1 MHPGTIWYS
10 AACLRCPMATIN
22 SVLGPM
28 DTADLGFTLPH
39 EHLIDSSAGVNATY
53 GELVDRPWALETAVK
68 DFTQAH
74 IEGVDTI
81 VEVSPLDL
89 GREVSLMKEVSERSG
104 VQFICCTGCW
114 LDIPRSFWGRTPEF
128 IAALWTREIESGID
142 GTGIKAG
149 IIKVATSDPI
159 SENEELMLRS
169 AAKTHLRTGVPITTH
184 TPAQSRIG
192 EEQVRILKEE
202 GVDPLQIYI
211 GHINNTPDKE
221 YHRELARL
229 GVWLGWDIN
238 NPFGRPHLPS
248 WEKMTDYLKELLDE
262 GLGSNL
268 MLSHDWNVVITRLAS
283 PGFPSREENPD
294 GYLWLTRKVIPRL
307 KDSDVEQAVID
318 GMMKGNPRA
327 YFEGTKPGN

>member
-1 MHPGTIWYS
+1 
-10 AACLRCPMATIN
+10 MATIN

-68 DFTQAH
+68 DLTQAH

-89 GREVSLMKEVSERSG
+89 GREVSLMKEVSEQSG

-128 IAALWTREIESGID
+128 IAELWAREIDVGID

-169 AAKTHLRTGVPITTH
+169 AAKTHLRTGVPVTTH
-184 TPAQSRIG
+184 TPAQSRVG

-202 GVDPLQIYI
+202 GVEPHQIYI

-294 GYLWLTRKVIPRL
+294 GYLWLSRKVIPRL

>member
-1 MHPGTIWYS
+1 
-10 AACLRCPMATIN
+10 MATIN

-53 GELVDRPWALETAVK
+53 GELVDRPWALETAVN
-68 DFTQAH
+68 DLTQAH
-74 IEGVDTI
+74 VEGVDTI

-114 LDIPRSFWGRTPEF
+114 LDIPRSFWGRTSEF
-128 IAALWTREIESGID
+128 IAALWAREIEIGID

-159 SENEELMLRS
+159 SENEELILRS
-169 AAKTHLRTGVPITTH
+169 AAKTHLRTGVPVTTH
-184 TPAQSRIG
+184 TPAQSRVG

-202 GVDPLQIYI
+202 GVEPHQIYI

-262 GLGSNL
+262 GLGANL

-283 PGFPSREENPD
+283 PGFPSRDENPD

-307 KDSDVEQAVID
+307 KNSGIEQSAID
-318 GMMKGNPRA
+318 RMMKGNPRA
-327 YFEGTKPGN
+327 YFEGTKPGS

>member
-68 DFTQAH
+68 DLTRAH

-169 AAKTHLRTGVPITTH
+169 AAKTHLR
-184 TPAQSRIG
+184 
-192 EEQVRILKEE
+192 
-202 GVDPLQIYI
+202 VDPHQIYI

>member
-28 DTADLGFTLPH
+28 NTADLGFTLPH

-68 DFTQAH
+68 DLTRAH

-169 AAKTHLRTGVPITTH
+169 AAKTHLGTGVPITTH

-202 GVDPLQIYI
+202 GVDPHQIYI

>member
-1 MHPGTIWYS
+1 
-10 AACLRCPMATIN
+10 MATIN

-68 DFTQAH
+68 DLTQAH

-89 GREVSLMKEVSERSG
+89 GREVSLMKEVSEQSG

-128 IAALWTREIESGID
+128 IAELWAREIDVGID

-169 AAKTHLRTGVPITTH
+169 AAKTHLRTGVPVTTH
-184 TPAQSRIG
+184 TPAQSRVG

-202 GVDPLQIYI
+202 GVEPHQIYI

-238 NPFGRPHLPS
+238 NPFGRPYLPS

-262 GLGSNL
+262 GLGANL

-283 PGFPSREENPD
+283 PGFPSREQNPD

-307 KDSDVEQAVID
+307 KDAGIEQSAID
-318 GMMKGNPRA
+318 RMMKGNPRA
-327 YFEGTKPGN
+327 YFEGKKSGN

>member
-28 DTADLGFTLPH
+28 DTANLGFTLPH

-68 DFTQAH
+68 DLTRAH

-184 TPAQSRIG
+184 TPSQSRIG

-202 GVDPLQIYI
+202 GVDPHQIYI

>member
-68 DFTQAH
+68 DLTRAH

-169 AAKTHLRTGVPITTH
+169 AAKTHLGTGVPITTH

-202 GVDPLQIYI
+202 GVDPHQIYI

>member
-1 MHPGTIWYS
+1 MHPGAIWYS
-10 AACLRCPMATIN
+10 AACLRCRMATIN

-68 DFTQAH
+68 DLTQAH

-169 AAKTHLRTGVPITTH
+169 AAKTHLRTGVPVTTH
-184 TPAQSRIG
+184 TPAQSRVG

-202 GVDPLQIYI
+202 GVEPHQIYI

-283 PGFPSREENPD
+283 PGFPNREENPD

-307 KDSDVEQAVID
+307 KDSGVEQSAID
-318 GMMKGNPRA
+318 RMMKGNPRR
-327 YFEGTKPGN
+327 YFEGLRPES